1 MKYSS
6 FLDSKKKTSTPTG
19 FTPCSP
25 LSPHLFPYQ
34 RAIVDWSI
42 RRGRA
47 AVFADCGM
55 GKTLM
60 QLAWAEA
67 VSNYTA
73 KPVIVLAPL
82 AVADQT
88 IAEGARF
95 GIDVKSAFDGQP
107 FGVVVAN
114 YDKLHR
120 IDCSAFSGVVLDES
134 SILKSYTGKTRT
146 QIIESF
152 ASTPYRLACTA
163 TPAPNDH
170 MELGNH
176 SEFLGVM
183 SRSEMLATYFC
194 HDGGETQ
201 VWRLKGHAEE
211 SFWRWVASW
220 AAVLRKPS
228 DLGFLDDGFTLPP
241 VDVQTHTL
249 ASGIVV
255 PGQLFAH
262 EAGGITEQRAAR
274 KATLDARVAHVAQL
288 VAAEPDE
295 SWLIWCELNAEGD
308 ALEVAIPD
316 AVQVS
321 GADDDDAKASKMM
334 GFTNGAYRVLV
345 TKPSIAGFGMNWQHC
360 ARVAFVGA
368 SYSYEQFYQA
378 VRRCWRYGQTRPVD
392 VHVVTTDVESGAA
405 RALARKQA
413 QHDEMASAMVAH
425 MGDAMRGNVLG
436 LERQRDSYAAT
447 NHMRIPGWIR
457 EEAP

>member
-1 MKYSS
+1 MSYHE
-6 FLDSKKKTSTPTG
+6 FLASKTKTSIPTG
-19 FTPCSP
+19 FAPCSP

-34 RAIVDWSI
+34 RAIVEWAI

-67 VSNYTA
+67 VSNYTS
-73 KPVIVLAPL
+73 KPVLVLAPL
-82 AVADQT
+82 AVAEQT
-88 IAEGARF
+88 IAEGERF
-95 GIDVKSAFDGQP
+95 GIDVRSAFDRLP
-107 FGVVVAN
+107 VGVAVAN
-114 YDKLHR
+114 YEKLHR
-120 IDCSAFSGVVLDES
+120 IDCSAFAGVVLDES
-134 SILKSYTGKTRT
+134 SILKSYNGKTRT

-152 ASTPYRLACTA
+152 ARTPYRLACTA

-183 SRSEMLATYFC
+183 SRGEMLATYFC

-228 DLGFLDDGFTLPP
+228 DLGFSDDGFTLPP
-241 VDVQTHTL
+241 IDVQTHTL
-249 ASGIVV
+249 ASGIVA

-262 EAGGITEQRAAR
+262 EAGGINEQRAAR
-274 KATLDARVAHVAQL
+274 KATLESRVAHVAEL
-288 VAAEPDE
+288 VVHEPE
-295 SWLIWCELNAEGD
+295 QPWLVWCELNAEGN
-308 ALEVAIPD
+308 ALERAIPD

-321 GADDDDAKASKMM
+321 GADDDDAKASKMT
-334 GFTNGAYRVLV
+334 GFSRGEHRVMV

-378 VRRCWRYGQTRPVD
+378 VRRCWRYGQTRPVV

-413 QHDEMASAMVAH
+413 QHDEMAGAMVAH

-436 LERQRDSYAAT
+436 LERDRDAYSA
-447 NHMRIPGWIR
+447 NSGMRIPGWIQ
-457 EEAP
+457 EEAS

>member
-1 MKYSS
+1 MSYHD
-6 FLDSKKKTSTPTG
+6 FLATKTKAAVEAG
-19 FTPCSP
+19 FAPCSP

-34 RAIVDWSI
+34 RAIVEWSI

-82 AVADQT
+82 AVAEQT
-88 IAEGARF
+88 IAEGERF
-95 GIDVKSAFDGQP
+95 GINVRSAFDGQP

-114 YDKLHR
+114 YEKLHR
-120 IDCSAFSGVVLDES
+120 IDCNAFSGVVLDES

-152 ASTPYRLACTA
+152 SRTPYRLACTA

-183 SRSEMLATYFC
+183 SRAEMLATYFC

-228 DLGFLDDGFTLPP
+228 DLGFSDDGFTLPP
-241 VDVQTHTL
+241 IDVQTHTL

-255 PGQLFAH
+255 PGRLFAD
-262 EAGGITEQRAAR
+262 AADGITEQRAAR
-274 KATLDARVAHVAQL
+274 KATLESRVAHVAEL
-288 VAAEPDE
+288 VASEPDQP
-295 SWLIWCELNAEGD
+295 WLVWCELHAEGGEGD
-308 ALEVAIPD
+308 AFVHPIELE
-316 AVQVS
+316 
-321 GADDDDAKASKMM
+321 
-334 GFTNGAYRVLV
+334 
-345 TKPSIAGFGMNWQHC
+345 AGG
-360 ARVAFVGA
+360 
-368 SYSYEQFYQA
+368 
-378 VRRCWRYGQTRPVD
+378 
-392 VHVVTTDVESGAA
+392 VEGH
-405 RALARKQA
+405 AL
-413 QHDEMASAMVAH
+413 
-425 MGDAMRGNVLG
+425 RG
-436 LERQRDSYAAT
+436 
-447 NHMRIPGWIR
+447 
-457 EEAP
+457 